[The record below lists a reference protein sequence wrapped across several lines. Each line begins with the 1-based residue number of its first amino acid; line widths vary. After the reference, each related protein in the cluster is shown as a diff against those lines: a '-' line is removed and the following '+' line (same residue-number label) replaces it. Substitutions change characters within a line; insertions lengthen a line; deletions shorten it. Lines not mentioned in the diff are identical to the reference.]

1 MDFIMFNPSALLTCV
16 CVRARVRHASMNVC
30 MVPEDNNFSGSTH
43 PEDHGPSRL
52 ADEQA
57 PGILLPQPL
66 IYWYD
71 RLVPSCPATGS

>member
-1 MDFIMFNPSALLTCV
+1 MDVIMFDPSALLTCV
-16 CVRARVRHASMNVC
+16 CVCRASVNVC
-30 MVPEDNNFSGSTH
+30 VVPEDNFSGSIH

-66 IYWYD
+66 IYWDD
-71 RLVPSCPATGS
+71 RPVPSSPATGS

>member
-1 MDFIMFNPSALLTCV
+1 MDFVVFDPSALLTCACV
-16 CVRARVRHASMNVC
+16 CHAGMDVC
-30 MVPEDNNFSGSTH
+30 MVREDNILVSIH

-66 IYWYD
+66 IYWDD
-71 RLVPSCPATGS
+71 RPVPSSPTTGS